1 LFLCLLWNTILHI
14 TNRVRI
20 KTYYISLF
28 LIINTTTKNKNKNLD
43 KHTVSRSPHGKR
55 IEWVSLDKGRTFNK
69 FSRTVSREVWQAIT
83 WSRYMF
89 EGLTTDFW
97 NLYGCPR
104 LQLMEYLYIQLM
116 TIRKFTYKFL
126 NNLLSLF
133 NYINLAK
140 TIEIPWTVLD
150 WHIIFSLSFIFI
162 NYGE

>member
-69 FSRTVSREVWQAIT
+69 FSKTVTREVWQAASLYVQGIDHGFLKFIRL
-83 WSRYMF
+83 SK
-89 EGLTTDFW
+89 TTTHGI
-97 NLYGCPR
+97 LI
-104 LQLMEYLYIQLM
+104 YIQLM
-116 TIRKFTYKFL
+116 TIRKFAYKFL